1 MLGECASNCIPKK
14 PGNMTSA
21 FRLAVAVLLPTL
33 LTLSNWTSSALSRV
47 SRHPIFFWVMSLIW
61 HQWPLKYSKCLF
73 FFLTKRSA
81 WCEHAILFCPFFGY
95 SSFENGRCTVL
106 SEQHCPFIVSH
117 LFSSAYPGSGRGS
130 SNLRRE
136 AQTSLT
142 SFLGYCVQLFW
153 RRPWSCRCCR
163 GPAGVSGM

>member
-1 MLGECASNCIPKK
+1 MCFQLYSWKYDFSVSPRCFCAFAYAADSVQLNQFCTL
-14 PGNMTSA
+14 PG
-21 FRLAVAVLLPTL
+21 L
-33 LTLSNWTSSALSRV
+33 TSSHFLLGDV
-47 SRHPIFFWVMSLIW
+47 PDLTPVTFKIFQMSI
-61 HQWPLKYSKCLF
+61 F

-81 WCEHAILFCPFFGY
+81 WCEHAILFCPFFGC

-117 LFSSAYPGSGRGS
+117 SFSSAYPGSGRGS

-153 RRPWSCRCCR
+153 RRP
-163 GPAGVSGM
+163 